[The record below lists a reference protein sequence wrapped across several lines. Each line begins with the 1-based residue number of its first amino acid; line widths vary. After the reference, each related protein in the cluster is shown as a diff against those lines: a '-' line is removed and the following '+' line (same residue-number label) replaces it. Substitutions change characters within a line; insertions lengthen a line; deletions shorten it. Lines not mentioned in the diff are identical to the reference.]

1 MTDPNSSVSSQN
13 SARWNGQFH
22 AAGAAQEALN
32 RVHPPGGRRPPRL
45 LAAGRLVKG
54 RSLPLSFTLL
64 ITARAQARPSQTP
77 ANDKAALAKK
87 TGKAEEA
94 GCGDPLSD
102 GTHGTTTWAPGRGVA
117 GEAPAKQRW
126 LATLFGLLVVT
137 EVVTYELGSLAWACV
152 GVGWLSW
159 VADLSPMTLFSGGP
173 ASASLRRGLRCV
185 MAARCSSAESRL
197 GVTRVSLL
205 LLTVN

>member
-45 LAAGRLVKG
+45 LAAGHLV
-54 RSLPLSFTLL
+54 SFPFSFSLL
-64 ITARAQARPSQTP
+64 IIARAQARTPQTS
-77 ANDKAALAKK
+77 ANDKSALARK
-87 TGKAEEA
+87 TGNAEEA

-137 EVVTYELGSLAWACV
+137 EVVTYALGRLAWKCFGVSWHWPIYPRCPCYLMALPPRAFVAAC
-152 GVGWLSW
+152 G
-159 VADLSPMTLFSGGP
+159 
-173 ASASLRRGLRCV
+173 AS
-185 MAARCSSAESRL
+185 
-197 GVTRVSLL
+197 
-205 LLTVN
+205 